1 MVMQIKLIVVGNC
14 AYLWKNSSL
23 RSRIIIIIIII
34 IIEIT
39 KKVDYTVCTFLT
51 MYLVAIIPHVNSFMS
66 YRGLAP
72 SALWNEVL
80 QEKSGRKSGSAS
92 AL

>member
-1 MVMQIKLIVVGNC
+1 MCGRGGSCKGIWQLCVPLEKFFAIL
-14 AYLWKNSSL
+14 
-23 RSRIIIIIIII
+23 IIIIIII

-39 KKVDYTVCTFLT
+39 KKVDYAVCTFLT

-66 YRGLAP
+66 YRGLAA

-80 QEKSGRKSGSAS
+80 QENSGRKSVSAS

>member
-23 RSRIIIIIIII
+23 RSRIIIIII
-34 IIEIT
+34 EIT
-39 KKVDYTVCTFLT
+39 KKVDYAVCTFLT

-72 SALWNEVL
+72 RALWNEVL

>member
-23 RSRIIIIIIII
+23 RSRIIIIII
-34 IIEIT
+34 EIT
-39 KKVDYTVCTFLT
+39 KKVDYAVCTFLT